1 MTRFRYP
8 RFGVWYPRFRVWI
21 STVMGHV
28 VLIITVL
35 GLATPVQ
42 VLKEEGDT
50 EPGRALT
57 GLFKRAHSYYL

>member
-1 MTRFRYP
+1 
-8 RFGVWYPRFRVWI
+8 
-21 STVMGHV
+21 MGHV

-57 GLFKRAHSYYL
+57 GLFKRARSYYL